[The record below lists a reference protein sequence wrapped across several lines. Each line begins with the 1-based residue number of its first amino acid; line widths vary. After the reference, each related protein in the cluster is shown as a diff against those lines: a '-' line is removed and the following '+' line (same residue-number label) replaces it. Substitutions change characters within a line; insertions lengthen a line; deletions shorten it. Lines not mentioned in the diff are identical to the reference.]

1 MTPCIDG
8 AACDDDGRVSVFLI
22 VIASKRHEEAAFGVG
37 IDGIIPLASCNDG
50 ATVEFDACV
59 GIDGIVG
66 RIDVHGA
73 SIDNDSILAF
83 NAFGSSSGCLHGHGT
98 AVDGD
103 FPFRCNTFSGS
114 YILVLACKA
123 HASAFLTIFAV
134 FIGSTETTEVWE
146 ATKTTLTCTV
156 IGFTTKAWETS
167 EASEVGEAAKST
179 LTCAVVG
186 FTAKAWE
193 TTEASEV
200 GKAAKSTLTC
210 AVVGFT
216 AKAWETSEATEI
228 RESSLW
234 HLEIA
239 EIGHF
244 AASKTTEVAKT
255 VGFLPQM
262 VAGGGYVEGE
272 VFDGDVLLGFDASAA
287 ITSGNDIEGAFTGEE
302 DFVF

>member
-1 MTPCIDG
+1 M
-8 AACDDDGRVSVFLI
+8 I

-37 IDGIIPLASCNDG
+37 IDGIVAPASGNDG
-50 ATVEFDACV
+50 TSIELDSGIGIDSIIGTEHIHDAAIDDNSFFSFDAFSTSSRGLDSHLATV
-59 GIDGIVG
+59 
-66 RIDVHGA
+66 
-73 SIDNDSILAF
+73 DS
-83 NAFGSSSGCLHGHGT
+83 
-98 AVDGD
+98 D
-103 FPFRCNTFSGS
+103 FSLRCNTLSGCD
-114 YILVLACKA
+114 ILVLASEA

-134 FIGSTETTEVWE
+134 FIGSTETTETTEVWE
-146 ATKTTLTCTV
+146 ATKTTLTCAV
-156 IGFTTKAWETS
+156 IGFTTKARKTS
-167 EASEVGEAAKST
+167 EASEVGEAAKSI

-186 FTAKAWE
+186 FTAKAWK

-216 AKAWETSEATEI
+216 TKARETSEATEI